1 MKVNYNIYP
10 ILEFFDKN
18 RLPKLNGKIN
28 LRDEDNEL
36 WNTDPDAAKTAQYT
50 VNEMYNGYIA
60 DRCGQNVY
68 ILMPKFQEAIAK
80 TGNVYKNVARGAQLE
95 KLFEDCC
102 IFAGDMVYVCY
113 KLTKDTYLGHSF
125 NTEERPNNYMVAIY
139 YQGKGDDKK
148 ERHVVYLGTLV
159 FSKENDKSYRIE
171 MSLISTWIGLIAV
184 DYKDNEQLI
193 DSILAVLLFKHYAK
207 VELDVI
213 PGREK
218 MMSAVANEKVINETP
233 KGVHIMDSDWY
244 TTIHR
249 TEGYDVKGHIRY
261 YKKYDKISF
270 VHKHRRKGYVRRA
283 KILDDPTAEP
293 DTFEHDMRLKE
304 LERG

>member
-1 MKVNYNIYP
+1 M
-10 ILEFFDKN
+10 
-18 RLPKLNGKIN
+18 
-28 LRDEDNEL
+28 
-36 WNTDPDAAKTAQYT
+36 
-50 VNEMYNGYIA
+50 
-60 DRCGQNVY
+60 
-68 ILMPKFQEAIAK
+68 
-80 TGNVYKNVARGAQLE
+80 
-95 KLFEDCC
+95 
-102 IFAGDMVYVCY
+102 
-113 KLTKDTYLGHSF
+113 
-125 NTEERPNNYMVAIY
+125 
-139 YQGKGDDKK
+139 
-148 ERHVVYLGTLV
+148 

-171 MSLISTWIGLIAV
+171 MSLMSTWIGLIAV

-218 MMSAVANEKVINETP
+218 KMSAVANEKVINETP

-244 TTIHR
+244 TTIYR